1 MEDLIKKFFYTGV
14 GIVTLTAEKLQETVD
29 EMVGQGKVS
38 KEEGKKVVNTFM
50 DKVDD
55 KRGEMEGKVKEM
67 AESFATAINLPK
79 FATKEDLDTLI
90 TRIEALETKM
100 AASTTTEVKEAVKKT
115 ATRAKSS
122 KATS

>member
-29 EMVGQGKVS
+29 ELVGQGKVS
-38 KEEGKKVVNTFM
+38 KEEGKKVVNSFM

-55 KRGEMEGKVKEM
+55 RRGEMEGKVKEM
-67 AESFATAINLPK
+67 AESFANAINLPK
-79 FATKEDLDTLI
+79 FATKEDLDSLI
-90 TRIEALETKM
+90 SRIEAIETKL
-100 AASTTTEVKEAVKKT
+100 AEQTTTEVKAAVKKT